1 MKLIRTMAS
10 ICLLVSGLWAT
21 GALAA
26 DLPDMGETSGAQAET
41 HQHSATAA
49 ESLNK
54 DALCTKCHD
63 ASEIKP
69 VLSIYQTK
77 HGVKGDLRTPT
88 CQSCHGESTDHVK
101 NTGGKATRNMPDV
114 VFGAKRG
121 SSGAYA
127 PSEAKAQNTAC
138 LSCHSK
144 DTKRTHWD
152 GGAHNVNDVACTS
165 CHTLHTAHD
174 NVRDKK
180 TQPQVCFACHKEQRA
195 QSKKISHHAIGEG
208 KVACSDCH
216 NPHGS
221 AGPKLLKKN
230 TVNETCFTCH
240 AEKRGPFLWE
250 HQPVTEDCTTCHTP
264 HGSNI
269 TPLLKSRVPF
279 LCSECHDGPH
289 HSKDP
294 AGPSVAGAQGGGTLK
309 TNGVSEN
316 YTGRACLNCHS
327 MVHGSNHPAGAL
339 LHR

>member
-1 MKLIRTMAS
+1 MKLIKNMMYMG
-10 ICLLVSGLWAT
+10 LLVSGLWSIAGT
-21 GALAA
+21 FAA
-26 DLPDMGETSGAQAET
+26 DLPDMGESPTAT
-41 HQHSATAA
+41 TTKMTAA
-49 ESLNK
+49 NSQSK
-54 DALCTKCHD
+54 DAVCTKCHD
-63 ASEIKP
+63 ASELKP

-77 HGVKGDLRTPT
+77 HGVKGDARTPS

-101 NTGGKATRNMPDV
+101 NTGGKATRNTPDV

-127 PSEAKAQNTAC
+127 PSEAKLQNTAC
-138 LSCHSK
+138 LSCHDK

-195 QSKKISHHAIGEG
+195 QSHKISHHAIGEG

-269 TPLLKSRVPF
+269 TPLLKSRTPF

-294 AGPSVAGAQGGGTLK
+294 AGLSVAGAQAGGTVG